1 MSKYWKTIVAVIG
14 VAAVAVQTALTDGKV
29 DRAELVTIG
38 IAVLTA
44 IGVYAKANKPAP

>member
-1 MSKYWKTIVAVIG
+1 MAKYWKSIVAVVG
-14 VAAVAVQTALTDGKV
+14 AAVAAIQLAFTDGKL

-44 IGVYAKANKPAP
+44 IGVYAKKNEPAP